1 MSVWVQKRH
10 LKKRPCLRC
19 GRMMKTTVGRRICAK
34 CHEVIDGYNSGI
46 IVRSTLRLEED
57 F

>member
-1 MSVWVQKRH
+1 MAVWVQKEL

-19 GRMMKTTVGRRICAK
+19 GRMMRTTVGRRICAK

-46 IVRSTLRLEED
+46 LVHSTLRIND
-57 F
+57 DR